1 MSYKIRNVAKQRLR
15 GYHVKNAETRSQD
28 EYVVGQGIEVSN
40 KFEALDIPAT
50 GMVSVDPVLTR
61 VSKKDVLSG
70 KKKPMIMSINDLAE
84 EEMKNREG
92 GNSNIHTLAD
102 LPPVQSSFRQFT
114 GVRPTPSQNKGPKY
128 EMKITLFNKG
138 FERDM
143 M

>member
-1 MSYKIRNVAKQRLR
+1 MESM
-15 GYHVKNAETRSQD
+15 
-28 EYVVGQGIEVSN
+28 
-40 KFEALDIPAT
+40 P
-50 GMVSVDPVLTR
+50 
-61 VSKKDVLSG
+61 
-70 KKKPMIMSINDLAE
+70 E

-92 GNSNIHTLAD
+92 GSSNIHTLAD